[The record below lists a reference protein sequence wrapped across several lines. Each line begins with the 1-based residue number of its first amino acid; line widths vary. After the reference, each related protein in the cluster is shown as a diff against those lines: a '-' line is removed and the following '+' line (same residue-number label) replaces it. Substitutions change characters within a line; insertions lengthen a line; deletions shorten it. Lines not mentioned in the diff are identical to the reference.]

1 MHIRQLFDPATS
13 TYTYLL
19 WDEVSAEAALIDSVK
34 EQVDRDE
41 QLVGDLGLKPKYL
54 LETHIHADHVTGS
67 GILRGRFGAAVSAA
81 VHRASGSECADR
93 LLDDGDTLM
102 LGEQE
107 IKVLYTPGHTN
118 TDVSFLIDGAVFTG
132 DALLIRGSGRTDF
145 QSGDAGT
152 AYDSITSKLFSLPG
166 DTVVYPGH
174 DYNGLTVSTIAEEIA
189 SNPRLGGGKSRE
201 EYIAIMDGMDLPKPG
216 RIEEAVPGN
225 LHCGL
230 DGQESV
236 REQRS

>member
-1 MHIRQLFDPATS
+1 MNIRQLFDPSTS

-19 WDEVSAEAALIDSVK
+19 WDEASGEAALIDSVK

-41 QLVGDLGLKPKYL
+41 QLLHELKLVPKYL

-67 GILRGRFGAAVSAA
+67 GILRERFGGKVTAA
-81 VHRASGSECADR
+81 VHRASGSDCADR
-93 LLDDGDTLM
+93 LLDDGDELS
-102 LGEQE
+102 LGNET
-107 IKVLYTPGHTN
+107 IRVLHTPGHTD

-132 DALLIRGSGRTDF
+132 DTLLIRGSGRTDF

-152 AYDSITSKLFSLPG
+152 AWDSITGKLFTLAD

-174 DYNGLTVSTIAEEIA
+174 DYSGQTVSSIGEEKT
-189 SNPRLGGGKSRE
+189 SNPRVGGGRSRE
-201 EYIAIMDGMDLPKPG
+201 EYIAIMNDMDLPKPK
-216 RIEEAVPGN
+216 RIDEAVPGN

-230 DGQESV
+230 DK
-236 REQRS
+236 